1 MKENNQSK
9 INYAVK
15 AILFCAIFTLLLIAL
30 SFLKSM
36 APPQWERW
44 LHGIGGTVA
53 ALLTTL
59 LFLKAERK
67 KFADIGFSFQR
78 TTLKNFFTGLAI
90 GIVLMGLLSGLVIV
104 VSGFSIVANPKSSI
118 TGFLLLS
125 APLILMAY
133 MEEVA
138 FRGYPFVLLKE
149 KFSLRQSILISTLL
163 FALYHIANG
172 WSLQTSLFG
181 PGSWGILFAITA
193 IHAKGISMP
202 SGMHYGVNLTTAAFG
217 ISDSSFNRWVLK
229 QGNGES
235 LENYQASPVETLIPQ
250 AAMLV
255 FAILAMELYL
265 RKKRYC

>member
-1 MKENNQSK
+1 MKEINRQSK
-9 INYAVK
+9 INYAIK
-15 AILFCAIFTLLLIAL
+15 TILFCASFTLLLVAV

-36 APPQWERW
+36 APAPWERW

-59 LFLKAERK
+59 LFLTAERK
-67 KFADIGFSFQR
+67 KFADIGLVLQR
-78 TTLKNFFTGLAI
+78 TTLKNFFTGLLT
-90 GIVLMGLLSGLVIV
+90 GLVLMGLLPGLVIA
-104 VSGFSIVANPKSSI
+104 VSGFSIVVNPKSSI
-118 TGFLLLS
+118 TGFLILS

-172 WSLQTSLFG
+172 WPVQTLLFG

-193 IHAKGISMP
+193 IHTNGISMP
-202 SGMHYGVNLTTAAFG
+202 TGMHYGVNLTTAAFG
-217 ISDSSFNRWVLK
+217 ISDQSFKPLDFKTRQRTVAGKLP
-229 QGNGES
+229 GITG
-235 LENYQASPVETLIPQ
+235 
-250 AAMLV
+250 
-255 FAILAMELYL
+255 
-265 RKKRYC
+265 